1 MPPPRK
7 PQTGAASKEENIYIP
22 SFISKRPFYAGEEG
36 DDDNDYLKHQRR
48 EEKNEKA
55 QWYVRGKKAGPAATK
70 YRKGAC
76 ENCGSMTH
84 KAKDCLSR
92 PRAKGAKWTGKDI
105 QADEVVQDVK
115 LGWDAKRDRWN
126 GYDAREYRRV
136 VDDFNEMEELRKQAK
151 NAIAGDDDDEEGKD
165 DGDKYAEEN
174 DMSKHQS
181 TATRQLRIREDTAKY
196 LLNLDLESA
205 KYDPK
210 TRALVNSGATADKAA
225 DLFAEEG
232 FMRSSGDAGEF
243 EKAQRYAWEAQEK
256 SGDTTQHLQAN
267 PTAGAFYRKKQAEEA
282 EERRLERERELLEK
296 YGGDAHKAMPA
307 ALRNMAMSESE
318 TFVEYDEAGL
328 IKGAPL
334 RGVKSKYA
342 EDVLINNHTSVWGSW
357 WSNFKWGY
365 ACCHSFIK
373 NSYCTGE
380 EGKEAWEAAQRQRFE
395 APVTEREAEPL
406 PKESEEAE
414 LGTTLK
420 DASSRKRTQEE
431 MLNGVSE
438 AEMDEYRRKRT
449 VAQDPMANLLGQ
461 GEVDVLLGVE
471 TDNEGGDIDD
481 LLANTDVALANQDT
495 GVVDGLGKT
504 ELVDTGL
511 QAALQ
516 EILNLQGQ
524 DVIELHARLVE
535 NTDTDE
541 TSNQGIAFEKSLGV
555 LLVEV
560 LDGLMQIDID
570 IPGSTTDL
578 GQSQT
583 DSPDLTLVAQ
593 AILSNELQLRVPD
606 QK

>member
-7 PQTGAASKEENIYIP
+7 PETGAASKEENIYIP

-36 DDDNDYLKHQRR
+36 DDNDYLKHQRR
-48 EEKNEKA
+48 EEKNEKS
-55 QWYVRGKKAGPAATK
+55 QWYDRGKKAGPAATK

-105 QADEVVQDVK
+105 QADEVIQDVK

-136 VDDFNEMEELRKQAK
+136 IDDYNQMEDLRKQAK
-151 NAIAGDDDDEEGKD
+151 ITTNGDDDDDEKD

-243 EKAQRYAWEAQEK
+243 EKAQRYAWEAQER
-256 SGDTTQHLQAN
+256 SGDTLQHLQAN
-267 PTAGAFYRKKQAEEA
+267 PTAGAFYRKIQLEEA
-282 EERRLERERELLEK
+282 EKMRVERERQLLDK
-296 YGGDAHKAMPA
+296 YGSDGHKAMPA
-307 ALRNMAMSESE
+307 ALRNLAMSESE

-334 RGVKSKYA
+334 KGAKSKYA
-342 EDVLINNHTSVWGSW
+342 EDALINNHTSVWGSW

-380 EGKEAWEAAQRQRFE
+380 EGKGAWEAAERQRFG
-395 APVTEREAEPL
+395 APVSEQEAEPISEDNE
-406 PKESEEAE
+406 ESESGSG
-414 LGTTLK
+414 LQSTRTK
-420 DASSRKRTQEE
+420 KRTQAE
-431 MLNGVSE
+431 MMNGVSE

-449 VAQDPMANLLGQ
+449 VAQDPMANLLGKD
-461 GEVDVLLGVE
+461 ELL
-471 TDNEGGDIDD
+471 
-481 LLANTDVALANQDT
+481 
-495 GVVDGLGKT
+495 
-504 ELVDTGL
+504 
-511 QAALQ
+511 
-516 EILNLQGQ
+516 
-524 DVIELHARLVE
+524 
-535 NTDTDE
+535 
-541 TSNQGIAFEKSLGV
+541 S
-555 LLVEV
+555 
-560 LDGLMQIDID
+560 
-570 IPGSTTDL
+570 
-578 GQSQT
+578 
-583 DSPDLTLVAQ
+583 
-593 AILSNELQLRVPD
+593 
-606 QK
+606 

>member
-7 PQTGAASKEENIYIP
+7 PATGAASKEENIYIP

-36 DDDNDYLKHQRR
+36 DDNDYLKHQRR
-48 EEKNEKA
+48 EEKNEKS
-55 QWYVRGKKAGPAATK
+55 QWYDRGKKAGPAATK

-105 QADEVVQDVK
+105 QADEVVQEVK

-136 VDDFNEMEELRKQAK
+136 IEDYNQMEELRKQAK
-151 NAIAGDDDDEEGKD
+151 TTSNGDDDEEGKD

-210 TRALVNSGATADKAA
+210 TRALVNAGATADKAA
-225 DLFAEEG
+225 DVFAEEG

-243 EKAQRYAWEAQEK
+243 EKAQRYAWEVQEK
-256 SGDTTQHLQAN
+256 SGDTSQHLQAN

-282 EERRLERERELLEK
+282 EKRRLERERQLLDK
-296 YGGDAHKAMPA
+296 YGGDGQKVMPA
-307 ALRNMAMSESE
+307 ALRNLAMAESE

-334 RGVKSKYA
+334 RSAKSKYT
-342 EDVLINNHTSVWGSW
+342 EDTLINNHTSVWGSW

-380 EGKEAWEAAQRQRFE
+380 EGKGAWEAAERQRYA
-395 APVTEREAEPL
+395 APALEQETEPMTADNEEP
-406 PKESEEAE
+406 ESA
-414 LGTTLK
+414 TDSQATRSK
-420 DASSRKRTQEE
+420 KRTQAE
-431 MLNGVSE
+431 MNGMGVSE
-438 AEMDEYRRKRT
+438 AEMDEYRRKKT
-449 VAQDPMANLLGQ
+449 VAQDPMAKLLGRD
-461 GEVDVLLGVE
+461 ELLG
-471 TDNEGGDIDD
+471 
-481 LLANTDVALANQDT
+481 
-495 GVVDGLGKT
+495 
-504 ELVDTGL
+504 
-511 QAALQ
+511 
-516 EILNLQGQ
+516 
-524 DVIELHARLVE
+524 
-535 NTDTDE
+535 
-541 TSNQGIAFEKSLGV
+541 
-555 LLVEV
+555 
-560 LDGLMQIDID
+560 
-570 IPGSTTDL
+570 
-578 GQSQT
+578 
-583 DSPDLTLVAQ
+583 
-593 AILSNELQLRVPD
+593 
-606 QK
+606 

>member
-7 PQTGAASKEENIYIP
+7 PATGAASKEENIYIP

-36 DDDNDYLKHQRR
+36 DDNDYLKHQRR
-48 EEKNEKA
+48 EEKNEKS
-55 QWYVRGKKAGPAATK
+55 QWYDRGKKAGPAATK

-84 KAKDCLSR
+84 KVKDCLSR

-126 GYDAREYRRV
+126 GYDAREYRKV
-136 VDDFNEMEELRKQAK
+136 IEDYNQMEELRKQAK
-151 NAIAGDDDDEEGKD
+151 VTSTGDDDEEEKD

-225 DLFAEEG
+225 DVFAEEG

-243 EKAQRYAWEAQEK
+243 ERAQRYAWEVQEK
-256 SGDTTQHLQAN
+256 SGDTSQHLQAN

-282 EERRLERERELLEK
+282 ERRRLEREQQLLDK
-296 YGGDAHKAMPA
+296 YGGDGQKVMPA
-307 ALRNMAMSESE
+307 ALRNLAMSESE

-334 RGVKSKYA
+334 RSAKSKYT

-380 EGKEAWEAAQRQRFE
+380 EGKAAWEAAERQRYA
-395 APVTEREAEPL
+395 APELQQQETEPMSTENEELEP
-406 PKESEEAE
+406 
-414 LGTTLK
+414 TTDSQTARTK
-420 DASSRKRTQEE
+420 KRTQAE
-431 MLNGVSE
+431 MNGMGVSE

-449 VAQDPMANLLGQ
+449 VAQDPMAKLLGRD
-461 GEVDVLLGVE
+461 ELLG
-471 TDNEGGDIDD
+471 
-481 LLANTDVALANQDT
+481 
-495 GVVDGLGKT
+495 
-504 ELVDTGL
+504 
-511 QAALQ
+511 
-516 EILNLQGQ
+516 
-524 DVIELHARLVE
+524 
-535 NTDTDE
+535 
-541 TSNQGIAFEKSLGV
+541 
-555 LLVEV
+555 
-560 LDGLMQIDID
+560 
-570 IPGSTTDL
+570 
-578 GQSQT
+578 
-583 DSPDLTLVAQ
+583 
-593 AILSNELQLRVPD
+593 
-606 QK
+606 